1 MNHFSKKQTQRRA
14 SVVLCALLLM
24 VMVFSSLFIVF
35 EHDHDCSGDDCPI
48 CVLLQQAEKNVTCL
62 GEAES
67 CGMANWILP
76 QSVIVQAWILPSVR
90 NALPLTLIHL
100 KVRQNK

>member
-1 MNHFSKKQTQRRA
+1 MNRFSNKQTQHRA
-14 SVVLCALLLM
+14 TFVLCALLLS

-48 CVLLQQAEKNVTCL
+48 CVMLQQAEKNVTCL
-62 GEAES
+62 GEAENG
-67 CGMANWILP
+67 GMANWILP
-76 QSVIVQAWILPSVR
+76 QAIIAQAWILPSVKI
-90 NALPLTLIHL
+90 AIPLTLIHL